1 VSALTNARRGDGSN
15 NGRIVEER
23 APVTTEAPAYGD
35 RRAGRVGGRR
45 RRALADASRGH
56 VIRARHAG
64 RFVADIAL
72 GTTIRAAAAQ
82 PWPSRDTD
90 GPAVTIDARHVH
102 QQVRVGPRSTTILFV
117 VDASWSM
124 AVARRLRAARGA
136 LFALLA
142 DAYTRRDRVG
152 LITFRN
158 RTAVVQLAPTGAIDA
173 ARRALA
179 HLPVGGTTPLAA
191 ALVEAARVLRREELR
206 HPGSDA
212 LMIILTDGA
221 ANVSLSGAGA
231 PLEEAWRAADRLRRR
246 GVRSVVIDA
255 ESRERDRGLAQT
267 LARRLGASAP
277 VLAELRA
284 DLLYAAARRAM
295 ELG

>member
-1 VSALTNARRGDGSN
+1 MTASA
-15 NGRIVEER
+15 
-23 APVTTEAPAYGD
+23 
-35 RRAGRVGGRR
+35 RRAGANESREAQSAAEVAPVQAELAPGPDRRSGRRGGRR
-45 RRALADASRGH
+45 RRAVVDAARGH
-56 VIRARHAG
+56 VVRARHAR
-64 RFVADIAL
+64 RFVSDVAL
-72 GTTIRAAAAQ
+72 GTTIRAAAGRAST
-82 PWPSRDTD
+82 SRR
-90 GPAVTIDARHVH
+90 GGVAVTIEAGDVH
-102 QQVRVGPRSTTILFV
+102 QKVRVAPRSTTILFV

-142 DAYTRRDRVG
+142 DAYMRRDRVG

-158 RTAVVQLAPTGAIDA
+158 RAAAVKLSPTGAIDA

-191 ALVEAARVLRREELR
+191 ALVEAGRVFRREAIR
-206 HPGSDA
+206 HPDTDA

-221 ANVSLSGAGA
+221 ANVPLSAGGV
-231 PLEEAWRAADRLRRR
+231 PLEDAWRAADRLRRR
-246 GVRSVVIDA
+246 GVRSVVINA

-284 DLLYAAARRAM
+284 DALFAATRRAM
-295 ELG
+295 ERG